1 MEQNAS
7 IKSPFQMRDWR
18 IVHLYYGNPFFDLDP
33 NSEVQWEL
41 EVSKSIEPSEDQ
53 QYYTGTLRVDFS
65 ASITEADRTM
75 VLSGIMASLFT
86 YDGVH
91 NSDNDRIMDQMLRI
105 NGLTFCLGMLR
116 NFISSQSDLLGI
128 RKRLILCMTSGC

>member
-1 MEQNAS
+1 
-7 IKSPFQMRDWR
+7 MRDWR
-18 IVHLYYGNPFFDLDP
+18 IVHLNYGNPFFDLDP
-33 NSEVQWEL
+33 NSEVQWKL
-41 EVSKSIEPSEDQ
+41 EVSKSVEPSEDQ

-128 RKRLILCMTSGC
+128 RKRLILPSINLYNIRFDEKFTIK

>member
-1 MEQNAS
+1 MA
-7 IKSPFQMRDWR
+7 IHF
-18 IVHLYYGNPFFDLDP
+18 LDLDP